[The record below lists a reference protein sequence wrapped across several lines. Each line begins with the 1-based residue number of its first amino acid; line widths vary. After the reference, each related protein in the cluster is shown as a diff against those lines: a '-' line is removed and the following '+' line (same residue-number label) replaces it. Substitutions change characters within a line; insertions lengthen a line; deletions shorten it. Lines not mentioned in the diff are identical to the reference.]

1 MLRSLRHGAARGVP
15 RPRPATLARVPARI
29 NRSLPRTRWVVPV
42 VVFVIAAL
50 VTVMLRDAPGEQ
62 IPVPEAR
69 PAGDVAA
76 AIPTSRLGNVP
87 DLPAPLAAPPRPRA
101 KAATPRAKVAAPAA
115 TPTPDST
122 PAPAPT
128 PQAAIP
134 APAAPAPEPK
144 PRGVVTPQSTP
155 APVFDDSGTSPEID
169 DSGP

>member
-15 RPRPATLARVPARI
+15 RPRPATFARGSARI

-115 TPTPDST
+115 IATAD
-122 PAPAPT
+122 PAPART
-128 PQAAIP
+128 PQAAT
-134 APAAPAPEPK
+134 PAPEPK